1 MAENPPFHHNA
12 NQNSAV
18 IHKLTGHG
26 DSMTTKSFQERRDIF
41 QSSRIEEPAKNNAEL
56 TDVFV
61 WDRQFETG
69 IPEIDQQHRKLV
81 QLINTLGRMLVVE
94 TETEF
99 FVNSLFEVFDEL
111 ADYVDYHF
119 RFEEDLMGRY
129 HSVTEHGGSHKQAH
143 ADFIRQI
150 TEARGS
156 ANDHP
161 AEVTGRT
168 LTFLSK
174 WLMTHIV
181 GTDMRMAKKILA
193 IRSGVSEE
201 EATRQANSFMSN
213 TSETLLHAMS
223 HLYDNLANRTQ
234 VLMDAKRSLDREIR
248 IRKLRETDLRK
259 FSGAVEHSPLSI
271 IITKVNGKFE
281 YVNPKF
287 TQLTG
292 YSLDELAGKTPRVLK
307 SGENPAA
314 LYESLWATITAGQEW
329 RGEFRNRKKNG
340 ELYWDYAAISP
351 VFDVE
356 GKITHYVSIQE
367 NITERKLADEMLR
380 QQKQFSD
387 DIINSLPG
395 IFYMLNQQGRF
406 IRVNHHFL
414 EVTGYSKDE
423 LDRMTA
429 LDFFDGE
436 DKNLIAQEMQ
446 IVFEK
451 GDSRTEAELIIKS
464 GQKIP
469 YYFTGHRTHI
479 DGQPYLVG
487 IGTDISERHALEQ
500 ALARQ
505 AKTDSLTGLSNRRHF
520 LELAEKELARA
531 RRYDKLLSVLMLDL
545 DQFKGINDTHGH
557 QTGDSVLRMVG
568 EVCRRTLRE
577 VDIVGRLGGE
587 EFAILLPEIDVMQA
601 MEVAERLRQDIANA
615 VIPLEQG
622 GELNATASIGI
633 TTLTADDANI
643 DKLLDLADKA
653 MYEAKRTGRNRVCAS
668 RHEPLL

>member
-1 MAENPPFHHNA
+1 M
-12 NQNSAV
+12 S
-18 IHKLTGHG
+18 
-26 DSMTTKSFQERRDIF
+26 TKSYQERRDIF
-41 QSSRIEEPAKNNAEL
+41 QSSRIEELANAKVEL

-69 IPEIDQQHRKLV
+69 ISEIDRQHRKLV

-99 FVNSLFEVFDEL
+99 FVKSLFGVFDEL

-119 RFEEDLMGRY
+119 RFEEELMGRY
-129 HSVTEHGGSHKQAH
+129 HCDKEHGDTHKHAH
-143 ADFIRQI
+143 VEFIRQI
-150 TEARGS
+150 TEARGA
-156 ANDHP
+156 ANQHP

-193 IRSGVSEE
+193 IQSGFAEE
-201 EATRQANSFMSN
+201 EATRQADSFMSN
-213 TSETLLHAMS
+213 TSEALLHAMS
-223 HLYDNLANRTQ
+223 HLYENLAKRTQ
-234 VLMDAKRSLDREIR
+234 VLMEAKRSLDREIK
-248 IRKLRETDLRK
+248 IRKLSETDLRK

-271 IITKVNGKFE
+271 IITKVNGEFE

-292 YSLDELAGKTPRVLK
+292 FSLAELAGKTPRVLK
-307 SGENPAA
+307 SGENPAV
-314 LYESLWATITAGQEW
+314 LYKNLWATVTAGQEW
-329 RGEFRNRKKNG
+329 RGELRNRKKNG

-367 NITERKLADEMLR
+367 NVTQRKLAEETLR

-395 IFYMLNQQGRF
+395 IFYMLDEQGHF
-406 IRVNHHFL
+406 IRVNPQFL
-414 EVTGYSKDE
+414 EVTGYSKNE
-423 LDRMTA
+423 LDGMA
-429 LDFFDGE
+429 ASDLFEGE
-436 DKNLIAQEMQ
+436 DRSLISQKMQE
-446 IVFEK
+446 VFEK
-451 GDSRTEAELIIKS
+451 GDSRAEAELVIKS

-469 YYFTGHRTHI
+469 YYFTGHRTSI
-479 DGQPYLVG
+479 DGHPYLIG
-487 IGTDISERHALEQ
+487 IGTDITERRALQQALEHQ
-500 ALARQ
+500 AQ
-505 AKTDSLTGLSNRRHF
+505 TDSLTGLSNRRHF

-531 RRYDKLLSVLMLDL
+531 KRYDKLLSVLMFDL
-545 DQFKGINDTHGH
+545 DKFKTINDTHGH

-568 EVCRRTLRE
+568 EVCRMTVRE

-587 EFAILLPEIDVMQA
+587 EFAILLPESDAKQA
-601 MEVAERLRQDIANA
+601 TEVAERLRQNIASA

-622 GELNATASIGI
+622 GKMSFTASIGSS
-633 TTLTADDANI
+633 TLTAANANV
-643 DKLLDLADKA
+643 DKLLELADKA
-653 MYEAKRTGRNRVCAS
+653 MYEAKHTGRNRVCAAV
-668 RHEPLL
+668 HE